1 MSLSVKREGGGYS
14 EILLRTLLSRRLKKY
29 EVQKVEELG
38 LEPRLS
44 EKRPECGSLVIPL
57 DHTPDTCKGKQI

>member
-1 MSLSVKREGGGYS
+1 MG
-14 EILLRTLLSRRLKKY
+14 SRY